1 MKQQQGIKKYVK
13 TGQGGFTLIE
23 LMIVVAIIG
32 ILAALAIPR
41 YQSYVVRSQV
51 SEVIMAASAGRT
63 AIAEYHASNGVL
75 PAAASM
81 SLESQVSD
89 YVSSVSWNGPAATD
103 GIVATSTGLSS
114 GVTGTIRLL
123 PTAASAG
130 ATVIWQCGGSIPSEY
145 RPGSCQD
152 FDT

>member
-1 MKQQQGIKKYVK
+1 MKKQQGIKRYVK

-63 AIAEYHASNGVL
+63 AVAEYHASNGSL
-75 PAAASM
+75 PGASF
-81 SLESQVSD
+81 SVETQASD
-89 YVSSVSWNGPAATD
+89 YVASVTWDGTDDIVAVSQNLSSSVGGD
-103 GIVATSTGLSS
+103 
-114 GVTGTIRLL
+114 IRLRA
-123 PTAASAG
+123 TASG
-130 ATVIWQCGGSIPSEY
+130 ANSTVTWQCGGSIPTEY

-152 FDT
+152 F